1 MPLTSNYQSPRMY
14 TNVRT
19 SYRLTHTTGE
29 KEALICKGEGLE
41 MFEGK
46 EKVEEVEEVEQVR
59 DMAREI

>member
-1 MPLTSNYQSPRMY
+1 MY

-19 SYRLTHTTGE
+19 SNRLTHTTGE